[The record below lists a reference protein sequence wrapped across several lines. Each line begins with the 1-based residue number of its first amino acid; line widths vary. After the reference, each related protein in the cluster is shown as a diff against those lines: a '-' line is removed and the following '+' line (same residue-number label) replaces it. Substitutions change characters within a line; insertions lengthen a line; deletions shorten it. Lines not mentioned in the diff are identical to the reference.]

1 MGHPVLAGVPW
12 SMGVVDAEA
21 DTADTDTVADEDTP
35 VDAMIGIVK
44 GSYSGSYS
52 SLRVPIGKFHTQSRR
67 PL

>member
-1 MGHPVLAGVPW
+1 M
-12 SMGVVDAEA
+12 VDAEA

-52 SLRVPIGKFHTQSRR
+52 SLRVPIGTCAHADASGRKGE
-67 PL
+67 PGVA